1 MLTFPSKPPNRRTPT
16 VNAFFPYLIALHQQE
31 LLQDAERARRAKLSA
46 ASQPAIP
53 AWRRSLSGLF
63 ASAAKSLDP
72 SVEVEHVSALPSGR
86 GASPQPAC

>member
-1 MLTFPSKPPNRRTPT
+1 MHAL
-16 VNAFFPYLIALHQQE
+16 FPYLIALHQQE
-31 LLQDAERARRAKLSA
+31 LLRDAELSRRAKLSE

-72 SVEVEHVSALPSGR
+72 SVEVGHVVALPSGR
-86 GASPQPAC
+86 GASALPAC